1 VEPRLDSVALSGGDP
16 RIVRRSLLLGGA
28 LVAWLLVGA
37 PVLLAA
43 PPASPLLAAELL
55 LIAAIVWVA
64 IAVDRIGL
72 EPRALRMLPGRLAGA
87 GLGVP
92 VTIAAALGVLALAM
106 IGVEAASA
114 GASAGF
120 AERLLHWGVA
130 GAVAPLV
137 AAAAWLIRR
146 ERGSAD
152 LAAALASGGAALYLV
167 EIITGLATAAGVS
180 PGDAHWVAAVHLWIG
195 AASWACLA
203 GAVAAALLPANTAA
217 TGAAGVIAAPAA
229 DVAPWRTK
237 VRAYVALTKPRIIE
251 LLLVTTLPAMLL
263 AARDVP
269 GLSPWYLSWLVA
281 WTLIGGT
288 LAAGAANAMNCY
300 LDRDIDLVMTRTR
313 RRPLPAHT
321 IAPEDAL
328 TFGLALGVGSFVLLV
343 VFVNLLAAVLTMLAI
358 AFYVIVY
365 TLLLKRSTTQNIV
378 IGGAAGALPPMIG
391 WAAVTGEVSAASIL
405 LFLIV
410 FYWTPPHFWALSM
423 RLLRDYAAARVPM
436 LPVVRGVPV
445 TNRKIVLYTALLVA
459 LTLALVPIGAMG
471 LIYVVGAVAF
481 GAWFLAETLAM
492 WRDASPA
499 RAIRV
504 YKISITY
511 LTGLF
516 AAIALDALLTIR
528 L

>member
-1 VEPRLDSVALSGGDP
+1 VALSGGDP

-28 LVAWLLVGA
+28 LAAWLLVGA

-43 PPASPLLAAELL
+43 PPSSPLLAAELL
-55 LIAAIVWVA
+55 LIAAIVSVA
-64 IAVDRIGL
+64 IAADRIAL
-72 EPRALRMLPGRLAGA
+72 ERHALRTLPGRLAGS

-114 GASAGF
+114 GTSGGF
-120 AERLLHWGVA
+120 GERLLHWGVA

-137 AAAAWLIRR
+137 ALAAWLIRR

-152 LAAALASGGAALYLV
+152 LATALASGGAALYLV
-167 EIITGLATAAGVS
+167 EVITGLATAAGVS
-180 PGDAHWVAAVHLWIG
+180 PGDARWVAAVHLWIG

-203 GAVAAALLPANTAA
+203 GAVAAALVPAASASVVSEAGA
-217 TGAAGVIAAPAA
+217 TPIAAPAI
-229 DVAPWRTK
+229 DMTPWRTK

-300 LDRDIDLVMTRTR
+300 LDRDIDQVMTRTR

-471 LIYVVGAVAF
+471 LIYAVGAAAF
-481 GAWFLAETLAM
+481 GAWFLGETLAM

>member
-1 VEPRLDSVALSGGDP
+1 MDSRAAEVALNAP
-16 RIVRRSLLLGGA
+16 APNVVRRSLLLGGA
-28 LVAWLLVGA
+28 LAAWVLVGA
-37 PVLLAA
+37 PVLLAT
-43 PPASPLLAAELL
+43 PPAAPLVAAELV
-55 LIAAIVWVA
+55 LIAAIVSVA
-64 IAVDRIGL
+64 IRVDHGALGQGGVLSLPRRMATSGLAVPIT
-72 EPRALRMLPGRLAGA
+72 AL
-87 GLGVP
+87 
-92 VTIAAALGVLALAM
+92 AALGVLALAV
-106 IGVEAASA
+106 IGVDAASSGLGSGI
-114 GASAGF
+114 GA
-120 AERLLHWGVA
+120 RLLHWGVA
-130 GAVAPLV
+130 GVVAPLV
-137 AAAAWLIRR
+137 ALSAWLIRR

-152 LAAALASGGAALYLV
+152 LAAALASGGAALY
-167 EIITGLATAAGVS
+167 IIEVISGLATASGAA
-180 PGDAHWVAAVHLWIG
+180 PGDANWIAAVHLWIG
-195 AASWACLA
+195 AASWACLT
-203 GAVAAALLPANTAA
+203 GAVAAALLPVRAPDAGAIA
-217 TGAAGVIAAPAA
+217 TVPVAIPA
-229 DVAPWRTK
+229 APWRTK

-263 AARDVP
+263 AARDVAV
-269 GLSPWYLSWLVA
+269 SPLYLTWLVV
-281 WTLIGGT
+281 WTLVGGT

-313 RRPLPAHT
+313 RRPLPAHA

-343 VFVNLLAAVLTMLAI
+343 AFVNLLAAVLTMLAI

-391 WAAVTGEVSAASIL
+391 WAAVTGEVSASAIL

-423 RLLRDYAAARVPM
+423 RLLRDYAAANVPM
-436 LPVVRGVPV
+436 LPVVRGVPI
-445 TNRKIVLYTALLVA
+445 TNRKIVLYTVLLVA
-459 LTLALVPIGAMG
+459 LTLALVPIGSMG
-471 LIYVVGAVAF
+471 VIYAVGAALL
-481 GAWFLAETLAM
+481 GTWFLGETVAM

-511 LTGLF
+511 LSGLF
-516 AAIALDALLTIR
+516 AAIAIDALLTIR

>member
-1 VEPRLDSVALSGGDP
+1 
-16 RIVRRSLLLGGA
+16 
-28 LVAWLLVGA
+28 
-37 PVLLAA
+37 
-43 PPASPLLAAELL
+43 
-55 LIAAIVWVA
+55 
-64 IAVDRIGL
+64 
-72 EPRALRMLPGRLAGA
+72 
-87 GLGVP
+87 
-92 VTIAAALGVLALAM
+92 M

-471 LIYVVGAVAF
+471 LIYTVGAAVF

>member
-43 PPASPLLAAELL
+43 PPSSPLLATELL
-55 LIAAIVWVA
+55 LIAAIVSVA
-64 IAVDRIGL
+64 IAADRIAL
-72 EPRALRMLPGRLAGA
+72 ERRALRTLPGRLAGS

-106 IGVEAASA
+106 IGVDAASA
-114 GASAGF
+114 GTSAGF
-120 AERLLHWGVA
+120 GERLLHWGVA

-137 AAAAWLIRR
+137 AVAAWLIRR

-167 EIITGLATAAGVS
+167 EIITGLATATGVS

-203 GAVAAALLPANTAA
+203 GAVAAALLPANAA

-263 AARDVP
+263 AARDVS

-328 TFGLALGVGSFVLLV
+328 TFGLALGVGSFILLV

-471 LIYVVGAVAF
+471 LIYTVGAAVF